1 MSGLITGIAAVTLSA
16 GTTAASF
23 VQAGKERRKADAYEQ
38 DADRAL
44 AEARR
49 ALQVNYAKQ
58 MSVNNEVYGQERL
71 AAQGGVQQF
80 MDAAADADPRG
91 AAAAAGAGLMALQGQ
106 QQQTTNRQT
115 NELINIENAILEE
128 DSRLRDINVGLDM
141 QEVEG
146 AQLAASDSRNMAA
159 AAKAAGIQGAANTLQ
174 QGLSMVPLYSQ
185 NRTATKGAIA
195 TAQELDPTYAA
206 GYDPVGGTN
215 KDFRQFKKSNPGF
228 ASDPRYMR
236 ALAGVKPAAPAAPA
250 APATNTSPF
259 AVGGPTYGG
268 MNSPTQGMFGVGSY
282 QGFGAGAMKD
292 YSQQFANTFETLI
305 DPRTG
310 RPFGQ

>member
-1 MSGLITGIAAVTLSA
+1 MGGLITGIAAVTISA
-16 GTTAASF
+16 GTTAMSF
-23 VQAGKERRKADAYEQ
+23 VEAGKERRKADQYEQ
-38 DADRAL
+38 DADKAL

-91 AAAAAGAGLMALQGQ
+91 AAAAAGAGLMSLQGQ
-106 QQQTTNRQT
+106 QRETTNRQT
-115 NELINIENAILEE
+115 NELINIENAIIEE

-146 AQLAASDSRNMAA
+146 AQLAASDSRNAAA
-159 AAKAAGIQGAANTLQ
+159 AAKAQGIQGAANTLQ
-174 QGLSMVPLYSQ
+174 QGLSMVPLYTQ
-185 NRTATKGAIA
+185 NRNATKGAIA
-195 TAQELDPTYAA
+195 TAQELDPTFAT

-215 KDFRQFKKSNPGF
+215 KDFRQFKKANPGF
-228 ASDPRYMR
+228 ASDPRYMQ

-250 APATNTSPF
+250 AGINPF
-259 AVGGPTYGG
+259 A
-268 MNSPTQGMFGVGSY
+268 NQGFGVGSY
-282 QGFGAGAMKD
+282 QGFGGAYMNNQA
-292 YSQQFANTFETLI
+292 SFNQQPFNLMI
-305 DPRTG
+305 NPMTG
-310 RPFGQ
+310 RPYGQ

>member
-1 MSGLITGIAAVTLSA
+1 MGGLITGIAAVTLSA

-23 VQAGKERRKADAYEQ
+23 IQAGKERRKADQYEQ
-38 DADRAL
+38 DADKAL

-146 AQLAASDSRNMAA
+146 AQQAAADSRNAAA
-159 AAKAAGIQGAANTLQ
+159 AAKAQGIQGAANTLQ
-174 QGLSMVPLYSQ
+174 QGLSMVPLYTQ
-185 NRTATKGAIA
+185 NRNATKGAIA
-195 TAQELDPTYAA
+195 TAQELDPTFAT

-215 KDFRQFKKSNPGF
+215 KDFRQFKKANPGF

-236 ALAGVKPAAPAAPA
+236 ALAGIKPAAPAAPA
-250 APATNTSPF
+250 AGINPSPF
-259 AVGGPTYGG
+259 AVGGPMYGG
-268 MNSPTQGMFGVGSY
+268 MNSPTQGMFGSY
-282 QGFGAGAMKD
+282 QGFGAGFLQNNQAS
-292 YSQQFANTFETLI
+292 YNQQPFNLMI
-305 DPRTG
+305 NPLTG
-310 RPFGQ
+310 RPYGQ

>member
-1 MSGLITGIAAVTLSA
+1 MAGIAIGLGIASLALSA
-16 GTTAASF
+16 GTTAMSF
-23 VQAGKERRKADAYEQ
+23 VQAGKERRKADQYEQ
-38 DADRAL
+38 DADKAL

-91 AAAAAGAGLMALQGQ
+91 AAAAAGAGLMSLQGQ
-106 QQQTTNRQT
+106 QRETTNRQT

-146 AQLAASDSRNMAA
+146 AQLAASDSRNAAA

-174 QGLSMVPLYSQ
+174 QGLSMVPLYTQ

-195 TAQELDPTYAA
+195 TAQQSDPTFAA

-215 KDFRQFKKSNPGF
+215 KDFRQFKKANPGF
-228 ASDPRYMR
+228 ASDPRYMQ

-250 APATNTSPF
+250 AGINPF
-259 AVGGPTYGG
+259 A
-268 MNSPTQGMFGVGSY
+268 NQGFGVGSY
-282 QGFGAGAMKD
+282 QGFGAAYMNNQA
-292 YSQQFANTFETLI
+292 SFNQQPFNLMI
-305 DPRTG
+305 NPMTG
-310 RPFGQ
+310 RPYGQ